1 MRVSSTADTMRSEDI
16 GVRRGLGFRWRDD
29 GGRGGGKCMHAFS
42 FRGGDVN
49 VDISRG
55 GWVAAAG
62 GVVLFKNSACEGLT
76 YGYDI

>member
-29 GGRGGGKCMHAFS
+29 GGGGGGRGGSACMHAFS

-55 GWVAAAG
+55 GWVAAEG
-62 GVVLFKNSACEGLT
+62 GSFPEIPLVRG
-76 YGYDI
+76 